1 MLAALGLALL
11 GSPFVTLPPLAHG
24 DPVIADPV
32 LMSVATD
39 PARMRLHCF
48 STRCGDAEWRLAL
61 SPPPAKPRPSTPR
74 KRAIDLPGSRRYIGL
89 SAPRPVRQSRAS
101 YSNDFRLG
109 TRVGVQALQ
118 TPDTR
123 MSVQVGAG
131 YRMMPLHDD
140 GIGRPG
146 AVFRGEL
153 NLGQRLGE
161 RTVLDQRVQWETG
174 HGDMFIKHSLGV
186 DVMLSPHWT
195 LEADHVIRHREYG
208 ASGIETAESW
218 MGLRRRF

>member
-11 GSPFVTLPPLAHG
+11 GSPFVTLPTLAHG

-89 SAPRPVRQSRAS
+89 SAPVAVRQSQLYLDESRRTGDPTRA
-101 YSNDFRLG
+101 
-109 TRVGVQALQ
+109 A
-118 TPDTR
+118 
-123 MSVQVGAG
+123 A
-131 YRMMPLHDD
+131 D
-140 GIGRPG
+140 G
-146 AVFRGEL
+146 
-153 NLGQRLGE
+153 
-161 RTVLDQRVQWETG
+161 
-174 HGDMFIKHSLGV
+174 S
-186 DVMLSPHWT
+186 
-195 LEADHVIRHREYG
+195 
-208 ASGIETAESW
+208 
-218 MGLRRRF
+218 